1 MICFKVRRG
10 PALGRQN
17 REKSMVRLGLN
28 FCLFHVTIRF
38 LENFRRL
45 TTILLL
51 LIDEIMF

>member
-1 MICFKVRRG
+1 MICFKIRRC

-28 FCLFHVTIRF
+28 FCLFRVTIRF

-51 LIDEIMF
+51 LIDKIMF